1 MISSYSRFS
10 RTMTAIRDAGPATVA
25 EDEVAV
31 DDAGLGPDAAE
42 DRVVV
47 EPPPHPATAIS
58 SSATVTIHV
67 TP

>member
-25 EDEVAV
+25 DEVAV
-31 DDAGLGPDAAE
+31 DDAGLGPDATE
-42 DRVVV
+42 DRVVA